1 MPESVSA
8 QNPKLDLI
16 PEPDWLNG
24 TTAKRM
30 KVGADEET
38 CTYIGGGNHQEDH
51 GWVQSKNPVPR
62 DKLCYYFEISLDNI
76 MRDYVTI
83 GFAHKIDSKSNRQLG
98 LTPESIGYDIGNQR
112 LLQNEKN
119 VESMDTS
126 LENEIGMYLWISL
139 FFCVR
144 FVNLFEYFR
153 PTKALL
159 RLWYYFGVKHCI
171 FYREW

>member
-8 QNPKLDLI
+8 ANRELNLM
-16 PEPDWLNG
+16 PEADWLNG

-30 KVGADEET
+30 KVGVDEET

-51 GWVQSKNPVPR
+51 GWVQSKKPVPR

-83 GFAHKIDSKSNRQLG
+83 GFSHKISHKSNQQLG
-98 LTPESIGYDIGNQR
+98 LTHESIGYDVGNQR
-112 LLQNEKN
+112 LLQNEKV

-126 LENEIGMYLWISL
+126 LEHEIGMYLYISL
-139 FFCVR
+139 
-144 FVNLFEYFR
+144 
-153 PTKALL
+153 LL
-159 RLWYYFGVKHCI
+159 CAR
-171 FYREW
+171 